1 MSDIFISYSR
11 KDSEQALQLADRL
24 RGEGMSVWIDQ
35 QGIEA
40 AKTWSE
46 EIVNA
51 YQIDHAKSREPVDT
65 G

>member
-11 KDSEQALQLADRL
+11 KDSEQALQLAERL
-24 RGEGMSVWIDQ
+24 QGEGMSVWIDQ
-35 QGIEA
+35 RGIEA

-51 YQIDHAKSREPVDT
+51 IQTA
-65 G
+65 